1 MLPSTESDEV
11 DAVKA
16 ANGFNSIRPGT
27 DLPSYAR
34 ALRKTH
40 EAITNTGRTTALR
53 PRPVIARSWS
63 RSRVSGLQPLGDIR
77 QNLLTPDQIEE
88 RRESSLLLEVIEGLR
103 RTVTSYAEAS
113 QYLLAVTDDQGM
125 ILWREGSTPLRRVA
139 DSHGFVQ
146 GAQFTEDRV
155 GTNAIGTAM
164 AEECGVQVFSAEHY
178 CVELHPWYC
187 TAAPVHDPRTGRLAG
202 IVDVSGP
209 ALTLHPAIGALVETA
224 VHCAEVQIWQRHVSH
239 LERLRTQTA
248 SILAALDGPA
258 LIVDDEG
265 WIAEASG
272 IATGRRV
279 AVPAAERAISVP
291 GLGVC
296 RPERISGGWLLRP
309 TERQERICLV
319 LDLRSAP
326 AVSTCS
332 DKGSWR
338 FALTARH
345 AEILLLIHLAG
356 RSGIG
361 AAALSEALYGD
372 AEHVIAVRAEVSRL
386 RRSLGA
392 IVLSRPYRLADEV
405 DLVVEWGDVDLIGQ
419 APVVA
424 GSMAPAIRALA
435 ERPVDAPT
443 AI

>member
-1 MLPSTESDEV
+1 M
-11 DAVKA
+11 KA
-16 ANGFNSIRPGT
+16 PNGFNSIRPGT
-27 DLPSYAR
+27 DLPTYAR
-34 ALRKTH
+34 ALQQAH
-40 EAITNTGRTTALR
+40 EAITSTGRATALR
-53 PRPVIARSWS
+53 PRPVIARSWN
-63 RSRVSGLQPLGDIR
+63 RSQVSGLRPLGDIR
-77 QNLLTPDQIEE
+77 QDLLTPSQIDE
-88 RRESSLLLEVIEGLR
+88 RRESSLLAEVIEGLR

-113 QYLLAVTDDQGM
+113 HYLLAVTDDQGM
-125 ILWREGSTPLRRVA
+125 ILWREGSTQLRHVA
-139 DSHGFVQ
+139 DRHGFVQ
-146 GAQFTEDRV
+146 GALFTEDRV
-155 GTNAIGTAM
+155 GTNAIGTAL

-224 VHCAEVQIWQRHVSH
+224 VHCAEMQIWQRHVTH
-239 LERLRTQTA
+239 LERLRSQAA
-248 SILAALDGPA
+248 SIIATLDGPA

-265 WIAEASG
+265 WIAEATG

-279 AVPAAERAISVP
+279 AVPCADRAISVP

-296 RPERISGGWLLRP
+296 VPERINGGWLLRP
-309 TERQERICLV
+309 AERQERINLT
-319 LDLRSAP
+319 LDLHSAP
-326 AVSTCS
+326 VVSTCS

-345 AEILLLIHLAG
+345 AELLLLVHLAG
-356 RSGIG
+356 RAGIG

-372 AEHVIAVRAEVSRL
+372 AEHVVAVRAEVSRL

-405 DLVVEWGDVDLIGQ
+405 DLVIDWGDAELAGQ
-419 APVVA
+419 SPVVA
-424 GSMAPAIRALA
+424 GSMAPAVRALA
-435 ERPVDAPT
+435 DRPVSRLS
-443 AI
+443 